1 MRLDQHTRFT
11 FDNIRQHPW
20 YTRPNPL
27 IATNGRCKD
36 GTSLAVRLMENLH
49 IDFNKLP
56 SPRPQAARSQGS
68 LLSASQPFASTQ
80 PITPSTDA
88 VFEWEKS
95 HLPFAS
101 QPTVSRNDVIDMDSQ
116 TSQTLLESLAED
128 PTMSQFAPQPRLS
141 QSLTQRARKFE
152 DICPQYRLTRFFSL
166 YPIHQLLPILCAALH
181 RVGVATHPLPEDME
195 FITEKW
201 LPIRGEDKRRCPL
214 RGDVI
219 VRPIVA
225 DSDVLE
231 VTFSKNVG
239 DPVEWRRFFKVSLA
253 GWGLWCVFC

>member
-1 MRLDQHTRFT
+1 MRLDQLTRFT

-20 YTRPNPL
+20 FTRPNLL
-27 IATNGRCKD
+27 IASNGRCKD
-36 GTSLAVRLMENLH
+36 GIGLAARLMENLH

-56 SPRPQAARSQGS
+56 TPRTQAVRSQAS
-68 LLSASQPFASTQ
+68 HLSASQPFASTQ
-80 PITPSTDA
+80 PVTTTTDT
-88 VFEWEKS
+88 VFQWEKP
-95 HLPFAS
+95 HHPFAS
-101 QPTVSRNDVIDMDSQ
+101 QPTVSHNDGLEVDSQ

-166 YPIHQLLPILCAALH
+166 YPMHQLIPILCGALH
-181 RVGVATHPLPEDME
+181 RVGVATPPLHEELE
-195 FITEKW
+195 FTTEKW
-201 LPIRGEDKRRCPL
+201 LPIRGEDRRRCPL
-214 RGDVI
+214 RGDII
-219 VRPIVA
+219 VRPLMV

-239 DPVEWRRFFKVSLA
+239 DPVEWRRFFKVGS
-253 GWGLWCVFC
+253 V